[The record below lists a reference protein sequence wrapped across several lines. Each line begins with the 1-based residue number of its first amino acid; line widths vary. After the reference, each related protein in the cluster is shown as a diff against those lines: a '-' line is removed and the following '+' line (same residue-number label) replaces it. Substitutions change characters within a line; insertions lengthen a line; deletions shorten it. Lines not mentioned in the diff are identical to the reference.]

1 MPFLLDSGAFSVWNR
16 GESIDLDAYIAFCD
30 AHRIPDI
37 YYVNLDIIPGRPNDV
52 KSKTPSSI
60 EAACQG
66 GWDNYQKMLKT
77 LPFEKVV
84 PVFHQGDGI
93 QWLEK
98 YLKFG
103 TPYIGISPANDMTT
117 EQKLAWIRSLQGHLF
132 DSSGN
137 QTIKT
142 HGFAVTS
149 FRLMKCMKW
158 TSVDSASWV
167 RAAAYGVVYIPMAQK
182 HGWRYDVSP
191 FLLTTSPKSP
201 TKDEREKHIFT
212 LGPYVKAQVE
222 RYLTEMKMPIGQFEV
237 VEVESGYKKQKN
249 ELWWVKNK
257 KDKILRIIKKGVVT
271 CHQRRFYLNW
281 KFLEK
286 ANEVLPVDHI
296 YFAGAA
302 GSLRDEIEY
311 NLTNRLMSFHEIC
324 ISKGAAAAFQGHMER
339 RGA

>member
-1 MPFLLDSGAFSVWNR
+1 MPFLIDSGAFSCWNR
-16 GESIDLDAYIAFCD
+16 GAVIDLDEYIRFCD
-30 AHRIPDI
+30 SHRVDGV
-37 YYVNLDIIPGRPNDV
+37 YYVNLDIIPGKPNDV

-93 QWLEK
+93 HWLEK

-117 EQKLAWIRSLQGHLF
+117 QQKLQWIQSLQGHLF
-132 DSSGN
+132 DSAGN
-137 QTIKT
+137 QTIHT

-149 FRLMKCMKW
+149 FKLMKCMKW
-158 TSVDSASWV
+158 TSVDSASWI
-167 RAAAYGVVYIPMAQK
+167 RQAAYGTVYIPMAQRD
-182 HGWRYDVSP
+182 GWRYDVSP

-212 LGPYVKAQVE
+212 LGPYVKSQVD
-222 RYLTEMKMPIGQFEV
+222 RYLTEMRMPVGTFEV
-237 VEVESGYKKQKN
+237 VEVPDGYKKQKK
-249 ELWWVKNK
+249 ELWWEKGK
-257 KDKILRIIKKGVVT
+257 KDKILRITKMGIVT

-286 ANEVLPVDHI
+286 ANEVLPVNYL

-302 GSLRDEIEY
+302 GSLRDEIE
-311 NLTNRLMSFHEIC
+311 LKITNRLMSFAEIQTC
-324 ISKGAAAAFQGHMER
+324 KGAAKAFEAHMDLR
-339 RGA
+339 R